1 LIAFRPQRRPRVE
14 RFFSVSRPSRD
25 FQQENM
31 MDRRALLGSLA
42 ALVVAPALAQTSGS
56 SPAMPSGSSGT
67 RSTNQAGGQMS
78 QADMQHMQQTLQ
90 LGMVAL
96 ESSRIAMNKVR
107 SEDLKRFANFEVQEQ
122 TTLSEV
128 LHSMME
134 PAATAA
140 TGSTGSQS
148 TPSNTN
154 MQMDASARDMMQ
166 KMQNQ
171 QAGSEFDRMY
181 LQAQLQGHR
190 DLLQVQEQYLQS
202 NPQNREHTNVAKMAR
217 GHIRE
222 HIAMLEEMQKTLR

>member
-1 LIAFRPQRRPRVE
+1 
-14 RFFSVSRPSRD
+14 
-25 FQQENM
+25 
-31 MDRRALLGSLA
+31 MDRRALLGGLA

-67 RSTNQAGGQMS
+67 MPMNQTGGQMS

-96 ESSRIAMNKVR
+96 ESSRLAMNKVR
-107 SEDLKRFANFEVQEQ
+107 SDDLKRFANFEVQEQ

-148 TPSNTN
+148 NPSSMNMPP

-171 QAGSEFDRMY
+171 QAGVEFDKIY

-190 DLLQVQEQYLQS
+190 DLLQVQERYLQS